1 MSDFVTDS
9 MSDSLSD
16 AMSDFRSLKYR
27 NGFSRADKLRRF
39 AWEVVWLLA
48 FRPTPRW
55 ALHGWRRFLLRA
67 FGARI
72 GEGCRIA
79 PSCRV
84 WAPWNL
90 TMGAYSALGD
100 NVDCYSM
107 DRITIGSKVAV
118 SQRSFLCAGSHD
130 VRSLSRPLVT
140 GPIVIEDHAWV
151 AAESMVHANVV
162 IREGAVVGAR
172 SLVVHDLPAWS
183 VCVGHPCRKIRDR
196 VLREP
201 HHA

>member
-1 MSDFVTDS
+1 MTDS
-9 MSDSLSD
+9 VGNSRN
-16 AMSDFRSLKYR
+16 DFRSLKYR
-27 NGFSRADKLRRF
+27 NKFSNASKLRRF

-55 ALHGWRRFLLRA
+55 ALHGWRRLLLRA

-72 GEGCRIA
+72 GAGCRIA

-90 TMGAYSALGD
+90 EMGAYSALGD
-100 NVDCYSM
+100 GVDCYSM

-130 VRSLSRPLVT
+130 VSSLSRPLVT
-140 GPIVIEDHAWV
+140 GPIVIEDHVWI
-151 AAESMVHANVV
+151 AAESMVHPNVV
-162 IREGAVVGAR
+162 IQEGTVVGAR
-172 SLVVHDLPAWS
+172 SVVLKDLPPWS
-183 VCVGHPCRKIRDR
+183 VCVGHPCRKVRDR
-196 VLREP
+196 VLRDGG
-201 HHA
+201 HV